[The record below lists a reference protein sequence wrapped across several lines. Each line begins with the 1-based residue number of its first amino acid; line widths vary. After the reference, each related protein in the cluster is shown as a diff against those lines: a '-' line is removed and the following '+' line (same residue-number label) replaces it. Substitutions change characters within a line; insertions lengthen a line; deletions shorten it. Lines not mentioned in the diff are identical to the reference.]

1 MVNMAI
7 TMDHFTA
14 QNKLK
19 LKDAITLDQQKK
31 NLQLHLD
38 IKTTKPEPDE
48 KVGDL
53 SANKYSADEFESD
66 DSQQILSNDGAKQ
79 EV

>member
-1 MVNMAI
+1 MAI
-7 TMDHFTA
+7 TMDYFTA

-19 LKDAITLDQQKK
+19 QKDVINLELQKK
-31 NLQLHLD
+31 NLQVHLEMN
-38 IKTTKPEPDE
+38 KTKHFEEE

-66 DSQQILSNDGAKQ
+66 DSQQIFSNE
-79 EV
+79 EVKKEVR

>member
-1 MVNMAI
+1 MAI

-19 LKDAITLDQQKK
+19 QKDVINLELQKK
-31 NLQLHLD
+31 NLQVHLEMNE
-38 IKTTKPEPDE
+38 TKHFEEE

-66 DSQQILSNDGAKQ
+66 DSQQIFNKE
-79 EV
+79 EVKEEVR

>member
-1 MVNMAI
+1 
-7 TMDHFTA
+7 MDHFTA

-19 LKDAITLDQQKK
+19 LKDAITLEQQKK
-31 NLQLHLD
+31 NLELHLV
-38 IKTTKPEPDE
+38 TNETKPITEE

-66 DSQQILSNDGAKQ
+66 DSQQILSNQGVEEKF
-79 EV
+79 